1 MRQTSFADMH
11 CSLARS
17 LEVIGDWWSPLILRD
32 LGIGPRR
39 FDELAGDL
47 GISRNL
53 LTTRLESL
61 MTAGVVGRS
70 RYQDHPPRYRY
81 YLAEAGIDLVPV
93 LMALTAWGDR
103 WATPEGGPPVRYRH
117 RACGQVFTPTVCCPS
132 CQQAVTADEVDLLPG
147 PGALRAPGAMLAGDF
162 IMQRHIDGHDS
173 AEPERAT

>member
-53 LTTRLESL
+53 LTTRLEGL
-61 MTAGVVGRS
+61 MAAGVIGS
-70 RYQDHPPRYRY
+70 PE
-81 YLAEAGIDLVPV
+81 LATDNSNVPSPV
-93 LMALTAWGDR
+93 AARTTIGLFGNPWVMALPSRFEASWLMR
-103 WATPEGGPPVRYRH
+103 
-117 RACGQVFTPTVCCPS
+117 CPS
-132 CQQAVTADEVDLLPG
+132 QSTTSVRLKSVSIVLSG
-147 PGALRAPGAMLAGDF
+147 
-162 IMQRHIDGHDS
+162 
-173 AEPERAT
+173 

>member
-32 LGIGPRR
+32 LAIGPRR
-39 FDELAGDL
+39 FDELADDL

-53 LTTRLESL
+53 LTTRLEDL
-61 MTAGVVGRS
+61 RAAGVVDRS
-70 RYQDHPPRYRY
+70 RYQDHPPRYSY
-81 YLAEAGIDLVPV
+81 HLGEAGVDLVPA

-117 RACGQVFTPTVCCPS
+117 RHCGQLFTPTVCCPS
-132 CQQAVTADEVDLLPG
+132 CQQAVTADGVDVLPG
-147 PGALRAPGAMLAGDF
+147 PGAKQAPGTMRAGEF
-162 IMQRHIDGHDS
+162 IMQRLSNGSDFANSG
-173 AEPERAT
+173 